1 MVNKQEP
8 LSSRCCEALD
18 IFNEIRHQ
26 ELNKY
31 FCTFSAEPY
40 LEAAELIWECQR
52 HNGRIHTTGIGK
64 PAHIC
69 GYAASLLSSTGTPTY
84 FLHGTE
90 AVHGSCGQI
99 VTGDVVICISNSGET
114 SELKATV
121 CAIKNNGGKILG
133 ITGNPNSWLA
143 QNSDVHLFAG
153 VSSEGDVLNRAPR
166 ASVLAETLV
175 LQRLSIVLQT
185 GYGLTP
191 AQYIKWHPGGMLGR
205 LRKDEE

>member
-1 MVNKQEP
+1 MKT
-8 LSSRCCEALD
+8 RKRK
-18 IFNEIRHQ
+18 IGIEIIRTAVVDARR
-26 ELNKY
+26 N
-31 FCTFSAEPY
+31 
-40 LEAAELIWECQR
+40 LI
-52 HNGRIHTTGIGK
+52 IG
-64 PAHIC
+64 
-69 GYAASLLSSTGTPTY
+69 L
-84 FLHGTE
+84 
-90 AVHGSCGQI
+90 VR
-99 VTGDVVICISNSGET
+99 DVVICISNSGET